1 MELPNE
7 DAIRWIVRRYAELRA
22 AHGDVIG
29 APELIEPSGR
39 HFPDE
44 FKKDA
49 PSVARLLRRMMS
61 YAPLAED
68 LEIQLAF
75 LEPEEQA
82 SGGGCGTAA
91 CGTGAQS
98 GVAAAHDGVAEMDEG
113 YRVDVKVSDVANPMI
128 LTTSLARS
136 VGALVLAEAGEDI
149 DARSSGSRAT
159 SEIAATVCGFG
170 VLLVSGAAVYTKA
183 CGGLRMHT
191 ATSLP
196 LEDLSVALALFV
208 RVHEHKPSAA
218 RAHLET
224 TQREAFDE
232 AMRWV
237 DSNEAIVTAL
247 RDRPE
252 DLTDGLFTI
261 EPVRGL
267 IGRLFARKRSDDVPA
282 DLARSPVAS
291 RKPERTEAEAR
302 RIAEARALVEEALRG
317 D

>member
-1 MELPNE
+1 MDLPNE

-82 SGGGCGTAA
+82 SGGGCGTSA
-91 CGTGAQS
+91 CGTGAKI
-98 GVAAAHDGVAEMDEG
+98 AAHDGVAELDEG
-113 YRVDVKVSDVANPMI
+113 YRVDVKVTDVGNPMI

-136 VGALVLAEAGEDI
+136 VGALVLAEAGEEI
-149 DARSSGSRAT
+149 DARSSPASRAT

-191 ATSLP
+191 ATHLP
-196 LEDLSVALALFV
+196 LEDLTVALALFV
-208 RVHEHKPSAA
+208 RVHELKPSAA

-224 TQREAFDE
+224 TQCEAFDE

-282 DLARSPVAS
+282 DLAPRSPAAS

>member
-82 SGGGCGTAA
+82 SGGGCGTSA
-91 CGTGAQS
+91 CGTGAKI
-98 GVAAAHDGVAEMDEG
+98 AAHDGVAELDEG
-113 YRVDVKVSDVANPMI
+113 YRVDVKVTDVGNPMI

-136 VGALVLAEAGEDI
+136 VGALVLAEAGEEI
-149 DARSSGSRAT
+149 DAREAGAT

-191 ATSLP
+191 ATNLP

-208 RVHEHKPSAA
+208 RVHELKPSAA

-252 DLTDGLFTI
+252 DLTDGLFAI

-267 IGRLFARKRSDDVPA
+267 IGRLFTRKRSDDVPS
-282 DLARSPVAS
+282 DLAPVSS
-291 RKPERTEAEAR
+291 RKTERTEAEAR

>member
-22 AHGDVIG
+22 AHGEVIG
-29 APELIEPSGR
+29 DPELIEPSGR

-44 FKKDA
+44 FKKDP
-49 PSVARLLRRMMS
+49 PSIARLLRRMMS

-68 LEIQLAF
+68 LPIQLAF

-82 SGGGCGTAA
+82 SGGGGCGTSA
-91 CGTGAQS
+91 CGTGAKIQ
-98 GVAAAHDGVAEMDEG
+98 AHDGVVELDEG
-113 YRVDVKVSDVANPMI
+113 YRVDVKVTDVGNPMI

-149 DARSSGSRAT
+149 DAREAGAT

-191 ATSLP
+191 ATNLP
-196 LEDLSVALALFV
+196 LEDLTLALALFL
-208 RVHEHKPSAA
+208 RVHEIKPSAA

-247 RDRPE
+247 RDRPA
-252 DLTDGLFTI
+252 DLTDGLFTL

-267 IGRLFARKRSDDVPA
+267 IGRLFSRKKADATPA
-282 DLARSPVAS
+282 DLAPVSS
-291 RKPERTEAEAR
+291 RKSERTEAETR

>member
-1 MELPNE
+1 MELPSE
-7 DAIRWIVRRYAELRA
+7 DSIRWVVRRYAELRA

-29 APELIEPSGR
+29 APELLEPTGR

-68 LEIQLAF
+68 LPIALAF
-75 LEPEEQA
+75 VEPEEQA
-82 SGGGCGTAA
+82 GGGGCSSGGCGT
-91 CGTGAQS
+91 GAKI
-98 GVAAAHDGVAEMDEG
+98 GAHDGVVEMDEG
-113 YRVDVKVSDVANPMI
+113 YRVELKVTDVANPMV

-136 VGALVLAEAGEDI
+136 VGALVLAEAGEQI
-149 DARSSGSRAT
+149 DARDAGAT

-170 VLLVSGAAVYTKA
+170 VLLVGGAAVYTKA
-183 CGGLRMHT
+183 CGGLRMHC
-191 ATSLP
+191 ATQLP
-196 LEDLSVALALFV
+196 LEDLAVALALFV
-208 RVHEHKPSAA
+208 RVHELKPSAA

-237 DSNEAIVTAL
+237 DSNDAIVTAL
-247 RDRPE
+247 RDRPAE
-252 DLTDGLFTI
+252 LTDGLFTI
-261 EPVRGL
+261 EPPRAFAGL
-267 IGRLFARKRSDDVPA
+267 LGRFFGRKRDDGPDVA
-282 DLARSPVAS
+282 PVS
-291 RKPERTEAEAR
+291 KKTERTEAEAR

>member
-1 MELPNE
+1 MELPTE
-7 DAIRWIVRRYAELRA
+7 DSIRWIVRRYAELRA

-29 APELIEPSGR
+29 TPELIEPSGR

-49 PSVARLLRRMMS
+49 PSIARLLRRMMS

-68 LEIQLAF
+68 LPIELAF
-75 LEPEEQA
+75 LDPEEQA
-82 SGGGCGTAA
+82 SGGGCGTSA
-91 CGTGAQS
+91 CGTGAKIE
-98 GVAAAHDGVAEMDEG
+98 AHDGVVELDEG
-113 YRVDVKVSDVANPMI
+113 YRVSVKVTDVANPMI

-136 VGALVLAEAGEDI
+136 VGALVLGEAGEEI
-149 DARSSGSRAT
+149 DARESGAI

-183 CGGLRMHT
+183 CGGLRMHS
-191 ATSLP
+191 ATHLP
-196 LEDLSVALALFV
+196 LEDLCLALALFV
-208 RVHEHKPSAA
+208 RTHELRPSAA

-237 DSNEAIVTAL
+237 DSNDAIVTLL
-247 RDRPE
+247 RDRPQ
-252 DLTDGLFTI
+252 DLTDGLFTL

-267 IGRLFARKRSDDVPA
+267 IGRLFSRKKNDGLPA
-282 DLARSPVAS
+282 DLAPVSS
-291 RKPERTEAEAR
+291 RKTERSDAEAR